1 VAEYKMGAER
11 RQWGRLPL
19 AIPLFVRSR
28 DQNGKEFVE
37 FATALNVSAS
47 GALVA
52 VHHALR
58 VSAQVLLEI
67 PSAPVA
73 VVPAIPKSFRK
84 LRAKIVRVSYGD
96 RYYLLGLKFSRP
108 LLSSKMKPRAVAQE
122 KLTPERE

>member
-28 DQNGKEFVE
+28 DQNGKEVVE

-52 VHHALR
+52 VHHPLR
-58 VSAQVLLEI
+58 VAAQVLLEI

-73 VVPAIPKSFRK
+73 VAPPIPKTSRK
-84 LRAKIVRVSYGD
+84 LRAKVVRVSYAAQ
-96 RYYLLGLKFSRP
+96 YYLLGLKFSRP
-108 LLSSKMKPRAVAQE
+108 LLSSKMKSAAVSQE
-122 KLTPERE
+122 I